1 MTNLN
6 RILGFVSLT
15 AVSLLT
21 SVSGANAGTFTQS
34 ASFNPVLQVDA
45 GAGTTSLNFAGLTSP
60 ITSVTT
66 TVNLTKCDNPI
77 SSTGVCVGSGF
88 SYNNEI
94 ALRLISPGGTTVNL
108 ISAGTFS
115 GQTPG
120 TTVTFTFDES
130 SLNPIGGG
138 SLVSGT
144 FNPTGNLNDFIG
156 EDGNGN
162 WTLFF
167 EDVGDGDPLSVNS
180 FSVTV
185 DNVDTVPEPASTLG
199 LIVIGALGLATKF
212 SKSR

>member
-34 ASFNPVLQVDA
+34 ASFNPVLQVD
-45 GAGTTSLNFAGLTSP
+45 GSFGTTSLNFAGLTSP

-66 TVNLTKCDNPI
+66 TVNLTKCDDPI

-88 SYNNEI
+88 SFNDEI
-94 ALRLISPGGTTVNL
+94 ALRLISPGGTTVKL
-108 ISAGTFS
+108 INAGTFS

-162 WTLFF
+162 WTLFL
-167 EDVGDGDPLSVNS
+167 EDVANRDPLSVNS
-180 FSVTV
+180 FSVT
-185 DNVDTVPEPASTLG
+185 VDTVPEPASTLG
-199 LIVIGALGLATKF
+199 LIVIGALRLATKF

>member
-34 ASFNPVLQVDA
+34 ASFNPVLEVDA
-45 GAGTTSLNFAGLTSP
+45 GSGTTSLNFAGLIGP

-66 TVNLTKCDNPI
+66 TVNLTKCDDPI
-77 SSTGVCVGSGF
+77 SSTGVCEGSGF
-88 SYNNEI
+88 SFNEEI
-94 ALRLISPGGTTVNL
+94 VLRLISPDGTTVNL
-108 ISAGTFS
+108 INAGTIL
-115 GQTPG
+115 GQQPG

-130 SLNPIGGG
+130 SLNPIGGNF
-138 SLVSGT
+138 LVSGT

-167 EDVGDGDPLSVNS
+167 EDVGGGDPLSINS

-185 DNVDTVPEPASTLG
+185 NTVPEPASTLG
-199 LIVIGALGLATKF
+199 LVVIGALGLASKF
-212 SKSR
+212 GKSR